1 MEVKIDNFQG
11 PLSLLLQ
18 IIEKE
23 ELDINSISLA
33 KIADEYLEY
42 VKNSPDILPESMAD
56 FLLLAA
62 RLLYIKSKSLL
73 PFLFSE
79 EDEAEIQN
87 LEEKLRLYKDFV
99 DLSAK
104 VQKIIGRKKF
114 FFFRDNLKTK
124 RHWSLMEDTFIQHQ
138 NLRLEELSSEFQKI
152 LNRIEVLEES
162 LGRDVIMEEI
172 SIEERIVFIRQAIV
186 SKVRISF
193 TKILRESK
201 SKTEVIVNFLAVLE
215 LAKQKEIVFNQDGL
229 FGEIFVET
237 YKSLEENLN

>member
-1 MEVKIDNFQG
+1 
-11 PLSLLLQ
+11 
-18 IIEKE
+18 
-23 ELDINSISLA
+23 
-33 KIADEYLEY
+33 
-42 VKNSPDILPESMAD
+42 
-56 FLLLAA
+56 
-62 RLLYIKSKSLL
+62 
-73 PFLFSE
+73 
-79 EDEAEIQN
+79 
-87 LEEKLRLYKDFV
+87 
-99 DLSAK
+99 
-104 VQKIIGRKKF
+104 
-114 FFFRDNLKTK
+114 
-124 RHWSLMEDTFIQHQ
+124 MEDTFIPPQ

>member
-1 MEVKIDNFQG
+1 M
-11 PLSLLLQ
+11 
-18 IIEKE
+18 
-23 ELDINSISLA
+23 
-33 KIADEYLEY
+33 
-42 VKNSPDILPESMAD
+42 
-56 FLLLAA
+56 
-62 RLLYIKSKSLL
+62 
-73 PFLFSE
+73 
-79 EDEAEIQN
+79 
-87 LEEKLRLYKDFV
+87 RLYKDFV

-124 RHWSLMEDTFIQHQ
+124 RHWSLMEDTFIPPQ